1 MKELLE
7 NYSIQSI
14 LIFIV
19 LLALAIKGC
28 VSYIEWI
35 KGKVDSKIKNKMDK
49 EKEDSEL
56 KQDIEDLKKSQQEV
70 IGKLDD
76 LTRTVGVLVDSDKDD
91 IKAYITRE
99 HHYFCYQIG
108 YIDDYNLDCIER
120 RYSHY
125 KEEGGNSFVADLMG
139 EIRALPKKTIEVTP
153 YAITA
158 AIQKKKEEENKEN

>member
-7 NYSIQSI
+7 NFSIQEI
-14 LIFIV
+14 LMFIV
-19 LLALAIKGC
+19 LLAVAIKGAIGW
-28 VSYIEWI
+28 YDWA
-35 KGKVDSKIKNKMDK
+35 KDRMNKKFEKTSEDNK
-49 EKEDSEL
+49 EKEELRKDIDSLMESNKEIL
-56 KQDIEDLKKSQQEV
+56 EKIDKIT
-70 IGKLDD
+70 GKVNL
-76 LTRTVGVLVDSDKDD
+76 LMDSDKDD

-99 HHYFCYQIG
+99 HHYFCYTLG

-153 YAITA
+153 HEITS
-158 AIQKKKEEENKEN
+158 AIQKENDNK